1 MTAYADAMG
10 HLLAGEEL
18 PPATARG
25 LMHGMMSG
33 ALGDI
38 RVAAALSALQAKG
51 VTVPELVALARGMRD
66 HMVRVPTDIE
76 GPLLDTCGTG
86 GSGLDTPNTSTMAAF
101 VVAAAGVK
109 VAKHG
114 NRASSGKCGSS
125 DLLGGLGI
133 PIAVGPE
140 AAARLIDG
148 VGLAFLFAPAYHPAV
163 RHVVPVRKGLG
174 FRTVFNLLGP
184 LCNPAGADHQLLGVG
199 DPAGAAPMAAALAA
213 LGSKRVLVVHGDDGL
228 DELSP
233 CAPSRTLLVEGGQV
247 TEGRFAPEDVGFE
260 RLAPAAIRGGDVEAN
275 VAIARRVLAGEPGPH
290 SQLVALN
297 AGAALWVAGVAD
309 GIADGIARAVDIL
322 EKGDAL
328 RLLDAYKAAAEAE
341 DAR

>member
-1 MTAYADAMG
+1 MKVYTDAMTR
-10 HLLAGEEL
+10 LLAGETL
-18 PPATARG
+18 PGDTARG

-33 ALGDI
+33 DLGDI
-38 RVAAALSALQAKG
+38 RVAAALTALQAKG
-51 VTVPELVALARGMRD
+51 VTVPELVALAEGMRD
-66 HMVRVPTDIE
+66 HMVKVPARVA
-76 GPLLDTCGTG
+76 GGLLDTCGTG

-125 DLLGGLGI
+125 DLLGGLGV

-140 AAARLIDG
+140 AAARLIDA

-184 LCNPAGADHQLLGVG
+184 LCNPAGADRQLLGVG
-199 DPAGAAPMAAALAA
+199 DPSAAAPMAAALAA
-213 LGSKRVLVVHGDDGL
+213 LGSARVLVVHGDDGL

-233 CAPSRTLLVEGGQV
+233 CAPTRTWLVEGGAV

-260 RLAPAAIRGGDVEAN
+260 RLAPEAIRGGDIEAN
-275 VAIARRVLAGEPGPH
+275 VAIARRVLAGEAGPH
-290 SQLVALN
+290 TQLVLLN
-297 AGAALWVAGVAD
+297 AGAALWVAGRADDIRGGVALAEETLKS
-309 GIADGIARAVDIL
+309 GG
-322 EKGDAL
+322 AL
-328 RLLDAYKAAAEAE
+328 RVLNHYREAARDAG
-341 DAR
+341 